1 MRASTMQLERRE
13 AIELVLSFRASL
25 LSEVAARLFNLVSG
39 GGTGSEVKTNEVE
52 KSYKESGALDQKHR
66 GGKSCDEEKI
76 GPIRP
81 IGLISN
87 FLFRGGFAWHHCAG
101 MRLDQWRR

>member
-39 GGTGSEVKTNEVE
+39 DGTGSEVKTNEVE

-66 GGKSCDEEKI
+66 GGKSCDEEKYMSYTTYRTY
-76 GPIRP
+76 IR
-81 IGLISN
+81 N
-87 FLFRGGFAWHHCAG
+87 FIQVRFRLAP
-101 MRLDQWRR
+101 LRRDET

>member
-13 AIELVLSFRASL
+13 AIELVLSSRASL

-66 GGKSCDEEKI
+66 GGKSCDRKKYK
-76 GPIRP
+76 
-81 IGLISN
+81 SN
-87 FLFRGGFAWHHCAG
+87 TTYWTYI
-101 MRLDQWRR
+101 

>member
-1 MRASTMQLERRE
+1 MQLERRE

-25 LSEVAARLFNLVSG
+25 LSEVATRLFNLVSG

-66 GGKSCDEEKI
+66 GGKSCDEKNCGSYTSYRTE
-76 GPIRP
+76 IR
-81 IGLISN
+81 N
-87 FLFRGGFAWHHCAG
+87 FIQVRFRLAQ
-101 MRLDQWRR
+101 LRRDVT

>member
-1 MRASTMQLERRE
+1 MQLERRE

-52 KSYKESGALDQKHR
+52 KSYKRSGALNQKHR
-66 GGKSCDEEKI
+66 GGKSCDRKKVLSYTSYRTYI
-76 GPIRP
+76 Q
-81 IGLISN
+81 N
-87 FLFRGGFAWHHCAG
+87 FIQVRFRSA
-101 MRLDQWRR
+101 RLRRDEI

>member
-25 LSEVAARLFNLVSG
+25 LSEVAARLFNLVTG
-39 GGTGSEVKTNEVE
+39 DGTGSEVKTNEVE

-81 IGLISN
+81 VGLVSD
-87 FLFRGGFAWHHCAG
+87 FSFRCGFAGDNCSG
-101 MRLDQWRR
+101 M

>member
-39 GGTGSEVKTNEVE
+39 DGTGSEVKTNEVE
-52 KSYKESGALDQKHR
+52 KSYKESGALNQKHR
-66 GGKSCDEEKI
+66 GGKSCDERKERSYTTYWTYI
-76 GPIRP
+76 
-81 IGLISN
+81 
-87 FLFRGGFAWHHCAG
+87 
-101 MRLDQWRR
+101 

>member
-39 GGTGSEVKTNEVE
+39 GGTGSEVKTNDVE

-66 GGKSCDEEKI
+66 GGKSCGNETNGSYTSYWTYIDFFIQVRFRLAQLRRDET
-76 GPIRP
+76 
-81 IGLISN
+81 
-87 FLFRGGFAWHHCAG
+87 
-101 MRLDQWRR
+101 

>member
-39 GGTGSEVKTNEVE
+39 DGTGSEVKTNELE

-66 GGKSCDEEKI
+66 GGKSCGKETNRSYTSYWTYIDFFI
-76 GPIRP
+76 QAR
-81 IGLISN
+81 
-87 FLFRGGFAWHHCAG
+87 FRWG
-101 MRLDQWRR
+101 QSRRNVT